1 MEKVLQENG
10 ELVAIFITS
19 VEKASQSQARS

>member
-10 ELVAIFITS
+10 ELVAIFIAS
-19 VEKASQSQARS
+19 VKKASQSQARS